1 MPQHLQNMTV
11 QDRIEVFNQLGDRL
25 RSLDQDQ
32 LEEICYRAGNGNS
45 WFTAESVSAAL
56 AAWGNVLDEAQ
67 LLKWT
72 EPYTLSPKTSIKVG
86 LVMAGNIPLVG
97 FHDLLSVLI
106 SGHIAHVKFS
116 SQDSFLMQFMINEI
130 KSISEEMS
138 KHIVLVE
145 RMNDADA
152 IIATGSDN
160 SARYFKHY
168 FASKPHIIRQ
178 NRTAIAVLNGEETK
192 EELKAFGDDYFQY
205 FGLGCRNVSKVYV
218 PKGYELPR
226 LIDALLGYEKVLD
239 HHKYRNNYDYNK
251 SIYLVNKEPH
261 LDSGFF
267 MMRESE
273 ELVSPI
279 SVLFYEYY
287 SSPAELDLVLAT
299 NSEKIQCVVSANAWY
314 EGSLPLGKAQNPEL
328 WDYADGVDT
337 LEFLSGI

>member
-1 MPQHLQNMTV
+1 MTLKE
-11 QDRIEVFNQLGDRL
+11 RIEVFHQLGNRL
-25 RSLDQDQ
+25 KSLDQNTIDD
-32 LEEICYRAGNGNS
+32 LCYRAGNGNS
-45 WFTAESVSAAL
+45 WFTPESVKTAIN
-56 AAWGNVLDEAQ
+56 AWASVLEENQ
-67 LLKWT
+67 LREWT
-72 EPYTLSPKTSIKVG
+72 SKYLLTPKITKKVG

-106 SGHIAHVKFS
+106 SGHIAFVKLS
-116 SQDSFLMQFMINEI
+116 SQDGFLMQFMINEI
-130 KSISEEMS
+130 KSISEALAQN
-138 KHIVLVE
+138 IILTE
-145 RMNDADA
+145 RMNDAEA

-192 EELKAFGDDYFQY
+192 EELKAFGADYFQY

-226 LIDALLGYEKVLD
+226 LIDALLGFEKVLD

-267 MMRESE
+267 LMRESP

-287 SSPAELDLVLAT
+287 NSPAELDLTLAKH
-299 NSEKIQCVVSANAWY
+299 SEKIQCVVSVNGWY
-314 EGSLPLGKAQNPEL
+314 EGSLALGKAQNPEL

-337 LEFLSGI
+337 LEFLSEI